1 MSSMAEVVPLT
12 YRAAS
17 GSVPTPGITGTL
29 FLATPNTISNLT
41 STNIAY
47 ISCDPSDYPGNINAL
62 AVLQRAVGLNAAA
75 GLLYSKTSSYCN
87 YTATAE
93 NFHEFLLYSMNSADN
108 SNKLLNGLV
117 KTPNS
122 QIYLATISHNTT
134 DSTGSN
140 SSASNSNNSTNSNP
154 LGPSPSTA
162 VAMIILYSITG
173 IITAL
178 FLVIIVTGAVR
189 AHRHPDRYGP
199 RDVLGRPR
207 QSRARGLA
215 RAMLD
220 TLPIVKFGE
229 REPPKPTDVE
239 LGSSSEATASGTEDV
254 AGGGDP
260 PNQEHSDAQPAGA
273 PRESVSDHIGIAP
286 AEPLATAATST
297 LGSSSPDEGLV
308 CSICADDFEKGQ
320 NIRVLPCNHKFHPA
334 CIDPWLLNVSGTC
347 PLCRIDLRPTTSH
360 SSTNEDADNDDR
372 DSLAPP
378 LELAEPESS
387 YRRRSALRD
396 ILSFRNRPNAT
407 TEEWLVAL
415 RRLRD
420 QRPQSSDMAAMGNS
434 TSGEE
439 PVDPGRRK
447 RVSTILQDVFNIRT
461 KRTGI
466 EGENAHARSSAVPSS
481 ANGAG
486 GSGSGI
492 ERGNHEDRAAD
503 DENDD
508 RSEEQAPRTRDPS
521 PGPTR

>member
-1 MSSMAEVVPLT
+1 MT
-12 YRAAS
+12 DRAAS
-17 GSVPTPGITGTL
+17 GSVSTPGITGTL
-29 FLATPNTISNLT
+29 FFATPNTISNLT
-41 STNIAY
+41 SANIAY
-47 ISCDPSDYPGNINAL
+47 ISCDPSDYPGNINGL

-87 YTATAE
+87 YTATAG
-93 NFHEFLLYSMNSADN
+93 NFQEFLLYSMNSADN

-122 QIYLATISHNTT
+122 QIYLATILHNTT

-199 RDVLGRPR
+199 RDVHGRPR

-239 LGSSSEATASGTEDV
+239 LGSSSEARDVATAAGTEDV
-254 AGGGDP
+254 AGEGDH
-260 PNQEHSDAQPAGA
+260 PNQEHSDIPSAQPAGA

-297 LGSSSPDEGLV
+297 HGSSSPDEGLV

-372 DSLAPP
+372 GSLAPP

-396 ILSFRNRPNAT
+396 ILNFRNRPNAT
-407 TEEWLVAL
+407 TEEWLAAL

-420 QRPQSSDMAAMGNS
+420 QRPQSGDMAATGAS

-447 RVSTILQDVFNIRT
+447 RVSAILQDVFNIRT

-466 EGENAHARSSAVPSS
+466 EGENAHARSSAVPSG

-486 GSGSGI
+486 GSSSGV
-492 ERGNHEDRAAD
+492 ERRGHEDRATD
-503 DENDD
+503 DESDD